1 MFVNEIITNP
11 VVVEGRKFV
20 ERTINSE
27 FKKGK
32 ATITT
37 TYMDGKPLLKKYSF
51 SNGSQMKN
59 AWKKVENNRLDIII

>member
-37 TYMDGKPLLKKYSF
+37 TYMDGKPLLKKL
-51 SNGSQMKN
+51 ME
-59 AWKKVENNRLDIII
+59 VR